1 MRTPAVLAAAVLLL
15 VAGCDSTTPSFPV
28 PVSEEVV
35 GFLTP
40 VPGAVLTQGFGCTSF
55 ALEPL
60 VPGCPGR
67 HFHSGIDLAKPAGT
81 PVLAAAGGLVT
92 VARFD
97 PNGYGNYLV
106 LDAGHGLTTLYAHL
120 QEFDVQLGEPVFKGY
135 PIARVGSTG
144 MSTGPHLHFEVRTDG
159 RRVDPELFLPAAHQ
173 RGGSP

>member
-1 MRTPAVLAAAVLLL
+1 MNPVLSAAGIGA
-15 VAGCDSTTPSFPV
+15 
-28 PVSEEVV
+28 
-35 GFLTP
+35 GFLAFILLGGHRALP
-40 VPGAVLTQGFGCTSF
+40 PSEIVPKAVLTQAFGCT
-55 ALEPL
+55 AVELEPTDATCA
-60 VPGCPGR
+60 GG

-159 RRVDPELFLPAAHQ
+159 RPVDPELFLPAAHQ

>member
-1 MRTPAVLAAAVLLL
+1 MLAAAVLLL

-120 QEFDVQLGEPVFKGY
+120 QEFDVRLGEPVFKGY

-159 RRVDPELFLPAAHQ
+159 RPVDPELFLPAAHQ

>member
-1 MRTPAVLAAAVLLL
+1 MRTAAVLAAGLLL
-15 VAGCDSTTPSFPV
+15 LAGCDSTTPNLPLPISDDA
-28 PVSEEVV
+28 V

-60 VPGCPGR
+60 VPECPGR
-67 HFHSGIDLAKPAGT
+67 HFHSGIDLAMPAGT

-106 LDAGHGLTTLYAHL
+106 LDAGHGLTTLYGHL

-135 PIARVGSTG
+135 PIARMGSTG

-159 RRVDPELFLPAAHQ
+159 RPVDPELFLPAVHQ

>member
-1 MRTPAVLAAAVLLL
+1 M
-15 VAGCDSTTPSFPV
+15 
-28 PVSEEVV
+28 
-35 GFLTP
+35 
-40 VPGAVLTQGFGCTSF
+40 
-55 ALEPL
+55 
-60 VPGCPGR
+60 
-67 HFHSGIDLAKPAGT
+67 
-81 PVLAAAGGLVT
+81 LAAAGGLVT

-159 RRVDPELFLPAAHQ
+159 RPVDPELFLPAAHQ
-173 RGGSP
+173 RGGSL